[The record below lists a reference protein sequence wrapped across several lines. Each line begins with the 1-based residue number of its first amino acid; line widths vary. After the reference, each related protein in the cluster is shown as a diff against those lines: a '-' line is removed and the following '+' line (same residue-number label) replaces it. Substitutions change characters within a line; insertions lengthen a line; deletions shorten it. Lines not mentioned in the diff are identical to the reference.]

1 MQEGGEQTG
10 LEEGGE
16 SVGEIE
22 VLQEGRVEKESR
34 GEADIVNL
42 GEGVEEESG
51 MLGVAEMVVREETL
65 EVAEILV
72 QEGEENKRG
81 KKRLNDE

>member
-22 VLQEGRVEKESR
+22 VLQEGRVEIESR